1 MKKIITIIL
10 LFLLAT
16 GLSAGTV
23 CADNNEDKKELVQNW
38 CTNINSAQSIE
49 EAEYIS
55 VQMKWK
61 KAGYM

>member
-1 MKKIITIIL
+1 MKKISTIIL

-23 CADNNEDKKELVQNW
+23 CADNKEDKKELVQNW

-49 EAEYIS
+49 EAENIS

>member
-23 CADNNEDKKELVQNW
+23 CADNKEDKKELVQNW

-49 EAEYIS
+49 EAEIYLFR
-55 VQMKWK
+55 
-61 KAGYM
+61 

>member
-23 CADNNEDKKELVQNW
+23 CADNKEDKKELVQNW
-38 CTNINSAQSIE
+38 CTNINSAE
-49 EAEYIS
+49 NIS

>member
-23 CADNNEDKKELVQNW
+23 CAEDKKELVQNW

-49 EAEYIS
+49 EAENIS